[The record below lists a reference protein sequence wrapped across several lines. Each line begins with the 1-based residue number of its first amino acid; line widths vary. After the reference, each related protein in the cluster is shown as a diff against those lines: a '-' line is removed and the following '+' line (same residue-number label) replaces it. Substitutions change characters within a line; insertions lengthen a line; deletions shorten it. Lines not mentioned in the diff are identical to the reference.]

1 MPRRWSRHL
10 LSPRS
15 RRRTTRVEDAA
26 PKLVPSKE
34 FAKPAVEVDTAIK
47 AKDFATAETKLAV
60 AEPLAKTDDDR
71 YFVGI
76 FHLQIASSKND
87 NDGVAKALDMLIP
100 NPKTPTE
107 ALASYNNV
115 RGSIALSTRSRKPRP
130 SRTC

>member
-1 MPRRWSRHL
+1 MKLVHPVAYAL
-10 LSPRS
+10 MLSLGATAMVATPA
-15 RRRTTRVEDAA
+15 VAQKQKKDDKGKDAA
-26 PKLVPSKE
+26 PKLAPSKE

-87 NDGVAKALDMLIP
+87 NDGVAKARVVQQCARLDR
-100 NPKTPTE
+100 
-107 ALASYNNV
+107 A
-115 RGSIALSTRSRKPRP
+115 
-130 SRTC
+130 